1 MKKGVMIIL
10 LIVVSFGFGERHADF
25 SGKWSLNLR
34 KSKNLPASFK
44 NVKSYSMDVEQAGD
58 SVVVAI
64 VFEGGG
70 QRVELP
76 PTIYAFDGK
85 ERYREDTVRL
95 SQRWITS
102 SWTTTGQKLI
112 VTSRV
117 IQRQGGERRYRQTDI
132 WELTNRNTLRVHVTQ
147 EFEGNDS
154 TFSEQRLFHR
164 LAD

>member
-1 MKKGVMIIL
+1 MIIL
-10 LIVVSFGFGERHADF
+10 LIVVLFGFGERHADF
-25 SGKWSLNLR
+25 SGKWSMNLR
-34 KSKNLPASFK
+34 KSKNLPPSFK

>member
-1 MKKGVMIIL
+1 MRPGVIIIL
-10 LIVVSFGFGERHADF
+10 LSLVLLGFGERRADF

-34 KSKNLPASFK
+34 KSKNLPSSFK

-58 SVVVAI
+58 SIVVAV

-70 QRVELP
+70 QRIQLP
-76 PTIYAFDGK
+76 QTIYAFDGK
-85 ERYREDTVRL
+85 ERYREDTVRM
-95 SQRWITS
+95 SKRWIS
-102 SWTTTGQKLI
+102 SGWTTTGQKLI

-117 IQRQGGERRYRQTDI
+117 IQRQGGERRYKETDI

-154 TFSEQRLFHR
+154 TYSEQRLFHR
-164 LAD
+164 SAD